1 MWFDPYLR
9 RVPILWALRNRL
21 RAAVFGFLQ
30 HLASLEGTRNILSHE
45 LERQNLLIPPEE
57 LLAGATA
64 VAPYRELLRSC
75 EATQEKRAPDPI
87 FITARFRTGSTLLWN
102 LFRHLPA
109 TTSYYEPFNERCWF
123 DRGRRGTHVDP
134 KHLNVSEYW
143 SEYDGLDELK
153 DCFDVKWKFQQ
164 LYMPEHAWNPSMQRY
179 IEILLERARGRAV
192 LQFNEVDLR
201 LAWLRAKFPAARIV
215 HLYRHPRD
223 QWCSTLRSAASRL
236 IPSSL
241 RQFEPI
247 DAFYLLR
254 WSRDLQHYFP
264 FLSLDEHT
272 HPYELFYQLW
282 KLSYL
287 FGHFHAHYSVAF
299 EEFIEDPPGAIRKMF
314 AALAIEDYDLDAL
327 VELVQPIPL
336 GTWRQSPDAGLFES
350 IEARVDAT
358 FARYAAQFGA
368 DAALRSR
375 LPRAVESDGPDSRRQ
390 IAQTVAVASTQ
401 ARAQAAAGLPRSR
414 AEEVRSK

>member
-1 MWFDPYLR
+1 MWIDPYLR
-9 RVPILWALRNRL
+9 RVPILRALRKRL

-30 HLASLEGTRNILSHE
+30 YVASLQGMRRILSHE
-45 LERQNLLIPPEE
+45 LVLQNLLIPHKE

-64 VAPYRELLRSC
+64 VAPYGELS
-75 EATQEKRAPDPI
+75 RAPEAAQEERAPAPV

-109 TTSYYEPFNERCWF
+109 TTAYYEPLNERRWF
-123 DRGRRGTHVDP
+123 DRGRRGTYVDP

-153 DCFDVKWKFQQ
+153 DYFDVKWKFQH
-164 LYMPEHAWNPSMQRY
+164 LYMPEHGWNPSMQRY

-192 LQFNEVDLR
+192 LQFNEMDLR
-201 LAWLRAKFPAARIV
+201 VGWLRAKFPAARIV

-223 QWCSTLRSAASRL
+223 QWCSTLRSAASR
-236 IPSSL
+236 PMPCSL
-241 RQFEPI
+241 R
-247 DAFYLLR
+247 AFQRFDYYYLLW
-254 WSRDLQHYFP
+254 WSQDLRRYFP
-264 FLSLDEHT
+264 FLTLEEQT

-299 EEFIEDPPGAIRKMF
+299 EGFIEDPRGAIRRMF
-314 AALAIEDYDLDAL
+314 AALGIENYALDAL
-327 VELVQPIPL
+327 VGLVQPIPL
-336 GTWRQSPDAGLFES
+336 GTWRQSPDAGRFES

-368 DAALRSR
+368 NA
-375 LPRAVESDGPDSRRQ
+375 GPHSPH
-390 IAQTVAVASTQ
+390 S
-401 ARAQAAAGLPRSR
+401 AAAAAPAQDGGEPLRAGGSR
-414 AEEVRSK
+414 